1 MVEVWHRAKD
11 IMFND
16 KTSTSIEMLKIRERD
31 ISLLKKLYDIINADD
46 IKIDEKSKT
55 RFKKI
60 ESEYNELISEYG
72 GIIEEVTRIGRLEKM
87 HYLFEDGD
95 FSAYR
100 IKKLIREGEED
111 AEQVLTQ
118 RKNRNN

>member
-1 MVEVWHRAKD
+1 MVEVWHRARD

-16 KTSTSIEMLKIRERD
+16 KTSTSIEMLNIRERH
-31 ISLLKKLYDIINADD
+31 ITLLKKLHGIINADD
-46 IKIDEKSKT
+46 TKIDEKNKAK
-55 RFKKI
+55 FKKI
-60 ESEYNELISEYG
+60 ESEYNELIAEYG
-72 GIIEEVTRIGRLEKM
+72 GIIEEVTRIGRTEKM
-87 HYLFEDGD
+87 HYLFEDAD

-111 AEQVLTQ
+111 AERILTQ

>member
-1 MVEVWHRAKD
+1 MKVNKEQHEHAQAQR
-11 IMFND
+11 
-16 KTSTSIEMLKIRERD
+16 
-31 ISLLKKLYDIINADD
+31 
-46 IKIDEKSKT
+46 
-55 RFKKI
+55 
-60 ESEYNELISEYG
+60 SETVLISEYG
-72 GIIEEVTRIGRLEKM
+72 GIIEEVTRIGRVEKM

-111 AEQVLTQ
+111 AEHVLSQ

>member
-1 MVEVWHRAKD
+1 MVELWHRAKD

-16 KTSTSIEMLKIRERD
+16 KTSTSIEMLKIPVRH
-31 ISLLKKLYDIINADD
+31 ISLLKKLHDIINADD
-46 IKIDEKSKT
+46 TKIDEKRKT
-55 RFKKI
+55 RITRIKI

-72 GIIEEVTRIGRLEKM
+72 GIIEEVTRVGRVEKM
-87 HYLFEDGD
+87 HYLFEDAD

-111 AEQVLTQ
+111 AE
-118 RKNRNN
+118 KE

>member
-1 MVEVWHRAKD
+1 
-11 IMFND
+11 
-16 KTSTSIEMLKIRERD
+16 MLKIRERH
-31 ISLLKKLYDIINADD
+31 ISLLKKLHDIINADD
-46 IKIDEKSKT
+46 TKIDEKRKT
-55 RFKKI
+55 RSKKI

-72 GIIEEVTRIGRLEKM
+72 GIIEEVTRVGRVEKM

-111 AEQVLTQ
+111 AEQILTQ

>member
-16 KTSTSIEMLKIRERD
+16 KTSTGIEMLKIRERH
-31 ISLLKKLYDIINADD
+31 ISLLKKLHDIINADD
-46 IKIDEKSKT
+46 IKIGEKSKT

-60 ESEYNELISEYG
+60 ESEYNVLISEYRG
-72 GIIEEVTRIGRLEKM
+72 VIEEVTRIGRVEKM

-118 RKNRNN
+118 RKNRKN